1 MQAESQIEFYDHNF
15 SAPIM
20 ILETLSPNIM
30 IVQKDHPWGGAV
42 TNIGGLLYANGGA
55 VPCE

>member
-1 MQAESQIEFYDHNF
+1 M
-15 SAPIM
+15 APFI
-20 ILETLSPNIM
+20 ILEILSPNIM

-42 TNIGGLLYANGGA
+42 TDIGSSLYANGDA